1 MPIDHIALTTKDI
14 GKLVAFYEAALKPL
28 GYAERFNILDGAL
41 RGLGPEN
48 GPADLWL
55 SALPPSKIPPGFEGK
70 SVGEWGGPLH
80 ISFKAE
86 SKEQV
91 HAFHEAAL

>member
-14 GKLVAFYEAALKPL
+14 VKLAAFYETALKPL
-28 GYAERFNILDGAL
+28 GYAERFRFVDGAV
-41 RGLGPEN
+41 RGLGPEK

-55 SALPPSKIPPGFEGK
+55 TSLPPSKVAPGFEDLP
-70 SVGEWGGPLH
+70 VGAWSGPLH

-86 SKEQV
+86 TKEQV